1 MRRLLP
7 AATLVTLAACGSS
20 GTGPTPPP
28 PPPPAGSNSITATID
43 GQAFAASP
51 LTITGGNT
59 SGQVGGIVFGGGTL
73 TQPSRGLSFA
83 LGRIHGPGT
92 YKLGVNNGT
101 NAGGGLTMILGS
113 NSWWTG
119 LDGDAGTV
127 TITALGNGRV
137 TGTFAATLVPLA
149 GGTGTVQVTNGQFNV
164 PINPGYVAPAAD
176 DRGSQVSG
184 TVGGQAW
191 YGATVVGLGGGTDLV
206 GFSAQAKGYTIVASI
221 GPPVVGTLPVQPGP
235 PARQVTVSH
244 ASGSGWATVQGVT
257 GTMTVTSVT
266 PKRIAGTINAS
277 LPALQGGGGALALD
291 LTFDVRTAQ

>member
-1 MRRLLP
+1 MRRLLALALP
-7 AATLVTLAACGSS
+7 LVGVACGSS

-28 PPPPAGSNSITATID
+28 PPSGSNSITATID

-59 SGQVGGIVFGGGTL
+59 SSQVGGIVFGGGTI

-92 YKLGVNNGT
+92 YRLGVNNGT
-101 NAGGGLTMILGS
+101 NAGGGITMILGS

-119 LDGDAGTV
+119 LDGDAGTL
-127 TITALGNGRV
+127 TIASLGNGRV

-164 PINPGYVAPAAD
+164 PINPGYVAPAGD
-176 DRGSQVSG
+176 DRGSQVTG
-184 TVGGQAW
+184 TVGGQTW

-206 GFSAQAKGYTIVASI
+206 GFSAQAKGYNIVVSI

-244 ASGSGWATVQGVT
+244 ASGSGWATVAGVT
-257 GTMTVTSVT
+257 GTMTITSVT
-266 PKRIAGTINAS
+266 PKRIAGSINAS
-277 LPALQGGGGALALD
+277 LPTLQGGASLALD